1 MIASASLL
9 CVCAHETPSLDPH
22 YGGIQYAAMRPSI
35 KPETIVRHAYGV
47 YSPLAMLAGMQ
58 LDVFTPL
65 KDGPMTAAALAA
77 ALALSVEKLRPLLY
91 ALVHADLLR
100 LDHDRFG
107 NTPESDAYLV
117 RGRPD
122 YIGSNHELYSD
133 LWGAALAV
141 GRSIRAGAP
150 QARHDFASMSDG
162 ELAAFFRGLHAG
174 ALAVGRQLALD
185 YGFERFRNLLDVGG
199 GSGGVAIAAC
209 RSCPDLRATVVELP
223 RVAPIAQ
230 SAVDATELSER
241 VRVLAADATQRLPER
256 QFDAAVLRNLLQ
268 VLGPEQARGTLRNVG
283 QALEHGGA
291 IFIVGHVLDD
301 SRLAPAAAVGQN
313 LAFLSI
319 YDEGQAH
326 TEEEHRTWLAGAGF
340 SDINVLYGA
349 ASGAA
354 SIITARKTS

>member
-65 KDGPMTAAALAA
+65 KDGPMTAAALAS

-122 YIGSNHELYSD
+122 YIGSNHEL
-133 LWGAALAV
+133 
-141 GRSIRAGAP
+141 
-150 QARHDFASMSDG
+150 
-162 ELAAFFRGLHAG
+162 
-174 ALAVGRQLALD
+174 
-185 YGFERFRNLLDVGG
+185 
-199 GSGGVAIAAC
+199 
-209 RSCPDLRATVVELP
+209 
-223 RVAPIAQ
+223 
-230 SAVDATELSER
+230 
-241 VRVLAADATQRLPER
+241 
-256 QFDAAVLRNLLQ
+256 
-268 VLGPEQARGTLRNVG
+268 
-283 QALEHGGA
+283 
-291 IFIVGHVLDD
+291 
-301 SRLAPAAAVGQN
+301 
-313 LAFLSI
+313 
-319 YDEGQAH
+319 
-326 TEEEHRTWLAGAGF
+326 
-340 SDINVLYGA
+340 
-349 ASGAA
+349 
-354 SIITARKTS
+354 